1 MNAPPRRSRAS
12 AQSLAQADTARANP
26 SAVES
31 PFRWALALPAVF
43 ALSACG
49 TLTDLGDRAVL
60 QPLGQVAR
68 AVGLGAGSATD
79 ACTRAASPVN
89 PATLAPG
96 LGGTGAPATAVAAHP
111 GGIGGTGQVAQR
123 PGLGGT
129 GQVAD
134 SGLGGTG
141 IVGVVTGFGSICVN
155 GLKVEY
161 APETPLQRAGQ
172 PVPHSTL
179 AVGQVVALQAV
190 EQGPR
195 LQAGRIAVLDAAVG
209 PLGAV
214 DPATGRFTVLG
225 EAATALVPADL
236 ASLKPGQWVRVSG
249 QRLASGEIRATRVQ
263 ATPPGNAWVAGT
275 LSRTA
280 TGDWQVGRT
289 PLAADSAILPAAS
302 ALGQEVGVYGVWTG
316 ERLQASAVQL
326 GPTRAALGPVNEV
339 LLQGYVHGVNGR
351 ELTLGFETLTLGN
364 VLKVLGGQ
372 LDALRSGQPV
382 LVRGQR
388 DARQRLVVDRLEFRK
403 EGGRGGSQSASSSR
417 RSGRDDSDDSKDG
430 DDSDSGS
437 SGSGSSSSGSG
448 SGSGGD
454 SGGQG
459 RGRGRGRG
467 GD

>member
-1 MNAPPRRSRAS
+1 LNAAPRRSRARVHG
-12 AQSLAQADTARANP
+12 LAQADTAPVKPRA
-26 SAVES
+26 AGR
-31 PFRWALALPAVF
+31 PFRWALALVAVF

-49 TLTDLGDRAVL
+49 TLADLGDRAVL

-68 AVGLGAGSATD
+68 AVGLGTGNATD
-79 ACTRAASPVN
+79 ACTRTASLVN
-89 PATLAPG
+89 PATLSPG
-96 LGGTGAPATAVAAHP
+96 LGGTGAPATAVAAKP

-161 APETPLQRAGQ
+161 APETPLQRDGQ
-172 PVPHSTL
+172 PVPHSAL

-209 PLGAV
+209 PLGTV

-249 QRLASGEIRATRVQ
+249 QRLVSGEIRATRVQ
-263 ATPPGNAWVAGT
+263 ATPPGSAWVSGT
-275 LSRTA
+275 LSRSA
-280 TGDWQVGRT
+280 TGAWQVGRT
-289 PLAADSAILPAAS
+289 PLAAGAASLPDAS
-302 ALGQEVGVYGVWTG
+302 ALGQEVGVHGVWTG
-316 ERLQASAVQL
+316 ERLQASAIQL
-326 GPTRAALGPVNEV
+326 GPTRAALGPVNDV
-339 LLQGYVHGVNGR
+339 VLQGYLHGVNGR
-351 ELTLGFETLTLGN
+351 EVTLGFETLTLGN

-388 DARQRLVVDRLEFRK
+388 DAQQRLVVNRLEFRN
-403 EGGRGGSQSASSSR
+403 EGGRGGNSSR
-417 RSGRDDSDDSKDG
+417 SRSGRDDSDSDG
-430 DDSDSGS
+430 DDNSGSDSSS
-437 SGSGSSSSGSG
+437 SGSSSGSG

>member
-1 MNAPPRRSRAS
+1 M
-12 AQSLAQADTARANP
+12 
-26 SAVES
+26 
-31 PFRWALALPAVF
+31 
-43 ALSACG
+43 
-49 TLTDLGDRAVL
+49 
-60 QPLGQVAR
+60 
-68 AVGLGAGSATD
+68 
-79 ACTRAASPVN
+79 
-89 PATLAPG
+89 
-96 LGGTGAPATAVAAHP
+96 
-111 GGIGGTGQVAQR
+111 
-123 PGLGGT
+123 
-129 GQVAD
+129 
-134 SGLGGTG
+134 
-141 IVGVVTGFGSICVN
+141 VTGFGSICVN

-161 APETPLQRAGQ
+161 APETPLQRDGQ

-190 EQGPR
+190 ERGSR

-214 DPATGRFTVLG
+214 DAATGRFTVLG

-263 ATPPGNAWVAGT
+263 ATPPGSAWVVGT
-275 LSRTA
+275 LSRTVA
-280 TGDWQVGRT
+280 GDWQVGRT
-289 PLAADSAILPAAS
+289 ALAAGSASLPDAH

-316 ERLQASAVQL
+316 ERLQASAIQL

-339 LLQGYVHGVNGR
+339 VLQGYVHGVNGR
-351 ELTLGFETLTLGN
+351 EVALGFETLTLGHA
-364 VLKVLGGQ
+364 LKVLGGQ
-372 LDALRSGQPV
+372 IDALRAGQPV

-388 DARQRLVVDRLEFRK
+388 DAQQRLVVNRLEFRN
-403 EGGRGGSQSASSSR
+403 EGGRGGSQSVSASR

-437 SGSGSSSSGSG
+437 SGSGSSGSGSSSSGSSSSGSG

>member
-1 MNAPPRRSRAS
+1 MKAAPRRSRAS
-12 AQSLAQADTARANP
+12 AQGLAQALGASMNLRAP
-26 SAVES
+26 GR
-31 PFRWALALPAVF
+31 PFRWALALLAVF

-49 TLTDLGDRAVL
+49 TLADLGDRAVL
-60 QPLGQVAR
+60 QPLGQMAR
-68 AVGLGAGSATD
+68 AVGLGTGSATD
-79 ACTRAASPVN
+79 ACTRTASLVN

-96 LGGTGAPATAVAAHP
+96 LGGTGAPATSVAAKP

-123 PGLGGT
+123 PGIGGT

-161 APETPLQRAGQ
+161 APETPLQRDGQ
-172 PVPHSTL
+172 PVPHSAL

-209 PLGAV
+209 PLGTV
-214 DPATGRFTVLG
+214 DAATGRFTVLG
-225 EAATALVPADL
+225 EAATALVPADM

-263 ATPPGNAWVAGT
+263 TTPPGSAWVSGT
-275 LSRTA
+275 LSRSA
-280 TGDWQVGRT
+280 TGAWQVGRT
-289 PLAADSAILPAAS
+289 PLVAGAASLPTAS

-316 ERLQASAVQL
+316 ERLQASAIQL
-326 GPTRAALGPVNEV
+326 GPTRAALGPVSDV
-339 LLQGYVHGVNGR
+339 VLQGYVHGVNGR

-388 DARQRLVVDRLEFRK
+388 DAQQRLVVDRLEFRK
-403 EGGRGGSQSASSSR
+403 EGGRGGSSSR
-417 RSGRDDSDDSKDG
+417 SRSGGDDSDDDG
-430 DDSDSGS
+430 DDN
-437 SGSGSSSSGSG
+437 SGSGSSS